1 MQAFK
6 VLIGSALLTSS
17 LSALNVA
24 PAIANKELT
33 GAEKIEAMKKFRD
46 SIKKNTFEACVR
58 TAKINSV
65 TDKEIACSCYT
76 ERYVNQYSDSAL
88 ISIVSWLNENPSK
101 SSIVIHMLEPI
112 RKICR
117 IP

>member
-24 PAIANKELT
+24 PAIANKNPNEVEK
-33 GAEKIEAMKKFRD
+33 AEAIKIFRD
-46 SIKKNTFEACVR
+46 SVEKNTYEACVKS
-58 TAKINSV
+58 ANINSA
-65 TDKEIACSCYT
+65 TDKIACSCYS
-76 ERYVNQYSDSAL
+76 ERYVKQYSDSAL